1 MQHHQQRQQR
11 HQRQQRG
18 LKSGAEKLTMTNA
31 TPTDSDAEE
40 TKRNETVVLMGGSEM
55 QSSMDGDVSGDGFS
69 DAAPATSE
77 AGWCVPG
84 ELSGGRVSG
93 RGGMRSAK
101 NVRGVCLSGFGAN
114 TLHLS
119 QWAYLPETDEEWDE
133 KYSKL
138 TVNAARA
145 TSVRGLE
152 LATMAEVW
160 SPGDMIEYLNAQFL
174 RSVEEGKMVQCY
186 TETGD
191 AAWAA
196 FHTGL
201 LSEDE
206 FALFAL
212 FFREFGDE
220 LSDDSDDENL
230 SWVLCG
236 FVDDIALRDPSQ
248 PWNQIDSIL
257 HVPPRASFVDD
268 ELDHL
273 WLSNIAGEEV
283 VLEIDTQFWA
293 SLESKTHVFPPHIS
307 NASDRQRAGMS
318 SVPIAT
324 RLASYGYCK
333 PVLRYARLQG
343 QRGPGKVQMML
354 PLKLNPK
361 TSDTH
366 GAIIVDII
374 KSRRGGRMYRT
385 VGIASLRE
393 AVLTARVIAPVT
405 AGWLRC
411 DVPEDAKMEVIEPI
425 DITADESADDK
436 PAYASI
442 ATKCIDDAEFE
453 VENPQNNLPKK
464 VEDWYNDASL
474 AAFAIEDAN
483 PKVNLRMLPFDFM
496 QAVCRKL
503 KIDEKVL
510 RLSDNPSSVEFRVI
524 QTVSVEASVWLRQ
537 IMSKYGSIDRVYVGV
552 SRKIR
557 CFFAIVTFTKWSDI
571 ATRDA
576 ILNGENVLVKD
587 FKCRE
592 RVYMRL
598 SLEK

>member
-1 MQHHQQRQQR
+1 MHHQQRQQR
-11 HQRQQRG
+11 QQRG
-18 LKSGAEKLTMTNA
+18 PNSGEEKLTTTMDA
-31 TPTDSDAEE
+31 MPKDSDAKE
-40 TKRNETVVLMGGSEM
+40 TKRNETMVPMDGSEV
-55 QSSMDGDVSGDGFS
+55 QSSVDGDVSGDGFS
-69 DAAPATSE
+69 DAASASWE

-93 RGGMRSAK
+93 TGGMRSAK
-101 NVRGVCLSGFGAN
+101 NVRGACLSGFDVN

-145 TSVRGLE
+145 TSIRGLE
-152 LATMAEVW
+152 LATMAEDW

-174 RSVEEGKMVQCY
+174 RSTEEGKMIQCY

-212 FFREFGDE
+212 FFREFGEE
-220 LSDDSDDENL
+220 LSDDSDDESL

-236 FVDDIALRDPSQ
+236 FVDDVALRDPSQ

-257 HVPPRASFVDD
+257 HVPPRASFIDD

-273 WLSNIAGEEV
+273 WLSNAAGEEV

-318 SVPIAT
+318 AVPRAT

-333 PVLRYARLQG
+333 PVPRYARLQG
-343 QRGPGKVQMML
+343 QRGPGRVQMML

-366 GAIIVDII
+366 GVIIVDII

-393 AVLTARVIAPVT
+393 AVLTARVIGPVT

-411 DVPEDAKMEVIEPI
+411 DVPEDAKMEVIEPLHI
-425 DITADESADDK
+425 PIIDESVDDK

-442 ATKCIDDAEFE
+442 ATKCIENDEFE
-453 VENPQNNLPKK
+453 IEERQNNSPKK
-464 VEDWYNDASL
+464 VEDWYKDASL
-474 AAFAIEDAN
+474 TALALEDAN
-483 PKVNLRMLPFDFM
+483 PKVNLRILPFNFM
-496 QAVCRKL
+496 QAVCKKL
-503 KIDEKVL
+503 KIDDKVL

-524 QTVSVEASVWLRQ
+524 QTVSVEASACLRQ

-557 CFFAIVTFTKWSDI
+557 CFFAIVTFTKWYDI